1 MMGFFQI
8 VKRIMKEDTCV
19 NLIAI
24 LNFLPTI
31 AGFSLQ
37 SEKFDVKFWIIHTFL
52 YLYVHVVGTVVYQI
66 YDAEGFI
73 DSINSFFNI
82 SLCILICNCSW
93 WLLYKRADLKE
104 LLYYV
109 QRNDDLVRD
118 SGRFLDK
125 QEKLLHKMKLI
136 VLACYVFH
144 FVDAVII
151 YIPSRIMKLDDFS
164 VATCVGLEPLTV
176 SPNREICMAVLAA
189 QELTAVLAVS
199 SYDAILLF
207 LFCHIT
213 ATFQLLNEDMIDFNH
228 LADEYEANSELA
240 SDIDA
245 RLKNL
250 IIRHSFTLK
259 TVKKL
264 QEIYNTAVGIG
275 LGLDAISMCLFFVL
289 PIDVCLNFAP
299 LIYHSFFVFFLY
311 CYQGQRLTTAS
322 ERFEMSV
329 YCCGWEKI
337 QVKHQKSI
345 LLMLMKA
352 QKPVIIYAASV
363 VPLRLYTFA
372 STMQSIY
379 KFVAVF
385 KL

>member
-1 MMGFFQI
+1 MMGFFQM
-8 VKRIMKEDTCV
+8 VKRLMKEDTCV
-19 NLIAI
+19 NLISL

-31 AGFSLQ
+31 AGFSFQ

-52 YLYVHVVGTVVYQI
+52 YSYVHIVGTIVYQI
-66 YDAEGFI
+66 YDADGFI

-93 WLLYKRADLKE
+93 WLLYKREDLKE

-109 QRNDDLVRD
+109 QQNDDFVRE

-125 QEKLLHKMKLI
+125 QIKLLHKIKLI
-136 VLACYVFH
+136 ILACYVFH

-151 YIPSRIMKLDDFS
+151 YIPSRIMKLNDFS
-164 VATCVGLEPLTV
+164 VATCVGLQPLTV
-176 SPNREICMAVLAA
+176 SPNREICMGILAA

-213 ATFQLLNEDMIDFNH
+213 ATFQLLYDDMMDFNH
-228 LADEYEANSELA
+228 LADEYEANSELE
-240 SDIDA
+240 SEVDA

-250 IIRHSFTLK
+250 IIRHILTLK

-275 LGLDAISMCLFFVL
+275 FGLNAISMCLFFVL

-337 QVKHQKSI
+337 QVKQQKSI
-345 LLMLMKA
+345 LLMLMRA
-352 QKPVIIYAASV
+352 QKPVIIYAAGV
-363 VPLRLYTFA
+363 VPIRLYTFA

>member
-1 MMGFFQI
+1 
-8 VKRIMKEDTCV
+8 
-19 NLIAI
+19 
-24 LNFLPTI
+24 
-31 AGFSLQ
+31 
-37 SEKFDVKFWIIHTFL
+37 
-52 YLYVHVVGTVVYQI
+52 
-66 YDAEGFI
+66 
-73 DSINSFFNI
+73 
-82 SLCILICNCSW
+82 
-93 WLLYKRADLKE
+93 
-104 LLYYV
+104 
-109 QRNDDLVRD
+109 
-118 SGRFLDK
+118 
-125 QEKLLHKMKLI
+125 MKLI

>member
-1 MMGFFQI
+1 MGFFQI
-8 VKRIMKEDTCV
+8 LKRLMKEDTCAT
-19 NLIAI
+19 LISI

-37 SEKFDVKFWIIHTFL
+37 REKYDVKFWIIHTFL
-52 YLYVHVVGTVVYQI
+52 YSYVHIVGTVVYQM
-66 YDAEGFI
+66 YDADGFI

-93 WLLYKRADLKE
+93 WLLYKREDLKE

-109 QRNDDLVRD
+109 QQNDDLVRD

-125 QEKLLHKMKLI
+125 QIKLLHKIKLI
-136 VLACYVFH
+136 ILACYVFH

-151 YIPSRIMKLDDFS
+151 YIPSRIMNINDFS
-164 VATCVGLEPLTV
+164 IATCVGLQPLTV
-176 SPNREICMAVLAA
+176 SPNREICMAILAA

-228 LADEYEANSELA
+228 LADEYEANSEIE
-240 SDIDA
+240 SEVDA
-245 RLKNL
+245 RLKSL
-250 IIRHSFTLK
+250 IIRHSFTLS

-264 QEIYNTAVGIG
+264 QGIYSTAVGIG
-275 LGLDAISMCLFFVL
+275 FGLDAISMCLFFVL

-352 QKPVIIYAASV
+352 QKPVIIYAAGV
-363 VPLRLYTFA
+363 VPIRLYTFA

>member
-1 MMGFFQI
+1 MGFFQI
-8 VKRIMKEDTCV
+8 LKRLMKEDTCAT
-19 NLIAI
+19 LISI

-37 SEKFDVKFWIIHTFL
+37 REKFDVKFWIIHTFL
-52 YLYVHVVGTVVYQI
+52 YSYVHIVGTVVYQM
-66 YDAEGFI
+66 YDADGFI
-73 DSINSFFNI
+73 DSINSFFNN
-82 SLCILICNCSW
+82 LEKAFDRVVRKELWDILPGYGINGQ
-93 WLLYKRADLKE
+93 LMRAVQEDLKE

-109 QRNDDLVRD
+109 QQNDDLVRD

-125 QEKLLHKMKLI
+125 QIKLLHKIKLI
-136 VLACYVFH
+136 ILACYVFH
-144 FVDAVII
+144 FVDA
-151 YIPSRIMKLDDFS
+151 
-164 VATCVGLEPLTV
+164 
-176 SPNREICMAVLAA
+176 
-189 QELTAVLAVS
+189 ELTAVLAVS

-228 LADEYEANSELA
+228 LADEYEANSEIE
-240 SDIDA
+240 SEVDA
-245 RLKNL
+245 RLKSL
-250 IIRHSFTLK
+250 IIRHSFTLS

-264 QEIYNTAVGIG
+264 QGIYSTAVGIG
-275 LGLDAISMCLFFVL
+275 FGLDAISMCLFFVL

-352 QKPVIIYAASV
+352 QKPVIIYAAGV
-363 VPLRLYTFA
+363 VPIRLYTFA